1 MTSYFVIYLLV
12 LPVGKFILVTV
23 FDFMCLLKGLI
34 EQKRLKKKSTN
45 MKLIIDNFQV
55 LRSEYED
62 RFQAGKLKHISQG
75 AVGHRP
81 IESAPDNST
90 F

>member
-1 MTSYFVIYLLV
+1 
-12 LPVGKFILVTV
+12 
-23 FDFMCLLKGLI
+23 
-34 EQKRLKKKSTN
+34 